1 MKKIIS
7 KLNTF
12 TIQIMALREILYYV
26 IFYTILRRLAI
37 KRVPKFDLWVRRI
50 EFVILA
56 QLTAPIGMK
65 IGFLN
70 PIRQ

>member
-1 MKKIIS
+1 
-7 KLNTF
+7 
-12 TIQIMALREILYYV
+12 MALREILYYV

-56 QLTAPIGMK
+56 QLTAPIGIIINFENLIQLK
-65 IGFLN
+65 
-70 PIRQ
+70 